1 MGGGDLVNK
10 NTLENLSVVM
20 TLVWLAR
27 KGEDAVEYL
36 WNHNIMSAINQ
47 GHTWMLAEGKKNHT
61 RN

>member
-36 WNHNIMSAINQ
+36 
-47 GHTWMLAEGKKNHT
+47 
-61 RN
+61 